1 MIDKLVDR
9 GFDKVCD
16 NQVLLIYEKGMDK
29 ITINKIAKTIK
40 AENTFNGRGL
50 ELSFIELKIIY
61 EMISEMED

>member
-40 AENTFNGRGL
+40 AENTFNGREL

-61 EMISEMED
+61 EMISEMKD

>member
-1 MIDKLVDR
+1 MIDKLIDR
-9 GFDKVCD
+9 GFDKICD

-50 ELSFIELKIIY
+50 ELSFKEIKIIN

>member
-40 AENTFNGRGL
+40 AENTFNGRRL

>member
-40 AENTFNGRGL
+40 AENTFNGIGL